1 MFQNSV
7 AVPRFHGR
15 RGLTS
20 AVAVVLMSIVVHAAE
35 TVPGGYAPDGD
46 YGRGSLVIGSDGNVY
61 RALEPV
67 KAKDPVTAK
76 EAVWQLAHV
85 AFDTTLDVPGR
96 FASIEKAVIFL
107 AGATISDS
115 ATVTVQVAP
124 GTYKL
129 QGPLSIGHSQGNRV
143 VLQGSKDPSKTR
155 LDFGR
160 SDGIVVDR
168 RRSQRIEGFS
178 IEGEGD
184 ENIGVQATN
193 QACVDLRRCVISGF
207 KTGLSAERGSDVVA
221 EGVRVTSKQG
231 TAGFHSLSGSR
242 CHLKDCTASLKSN
255 PRSNELTMG
264 FAAWFSSTMEC
275 VDCTA
280 TGWFDG
286 FFAGHTA
293 SIDLHNCTA
302 GGNRFGGDAYLGS
315 SLRAVGCTF
324 NENQT
329 YGVNVHESTAMLAG
343 CRFRDNKAIA
353 LRCYGASMIELRGQ
367 PCDISGSELGMQSI
381 AGGLFAGVK
390 PAIRGNGRTRELF
403 QYRSSEDTAFQLDQ

>member
-143 VLQGSKDPSKTR
+143 VLQGSKDP
-155 LDFGR
+155 
-160 SDGIVVDR
+160 
-168 RRSQRIEGFS
+168 
-178 IEGEGD
+178 
-184 ENIGVQATN
+184 
-193 QACVDLRRCVISGF
+193 
-207 KTGLSAERGSDVVA
+207 
-221 EGVRVTSKQG
+221 
-231 TAGFHSLSGSR
+231 
-242 CHLKDCTASLKSN
+242 
-255 PRSNELTMG
+255 
-264 FAAWFSSTMEC
+264 
-275 VDCTA
+275 
-280 TGWFDG
+280 
-286 FFAGHTA
+286 
-293 SIDLHNCTA
+293 
-302 GGNRFGGDAYLGS
+302 
-315 SLRAVGCTF
+315 
-324 NENQT
+324 
-329 YGVNVHESTAMLAG
+329 
-343 CRFRDNKAIA
+343 
-353 LRCYGASMIELRGQ
+353 
-367 PCDISGSELGMQSI
+367 
-381 AGGLFAGVK
+381 
-390 PAIRGNGRTRELF
+390 
-403 QYRSSEDTAFQLDQ
+403 

>member
-1 MFQNSV
+1 MFQSSV

-15 RGLTS
+15 R
-20 AVAVVLMSIVVHAAE
+20 AVAAAAAVVLMSTVAHAVE
-35 TVPGGYAPDGD
+35 TVPGRYAPDGD

-76 EAVWQLAHV
+76 EAAWQLAHV

-96 FASIEKAVIFL
+96 FASIENAVVFL

-124 GTYKL
+124 GTYEVK
-129 QGPLSIGHSQGNRV
+129 GPLSIGHSQGNRI
-143 VLQGSKDPSKTR
+143 VLQGSKDPAETT

-160 SDGIVVDR
+160 GGGIIVDG

-178 IEGEGD
+178 IQGEGD
-184 ENIGVQATN
+184 ENIGVQAAN
-193 QACVDLRRCVISGF
+193 QACVELRRCVISGF

-231 TAGFHSLSGSR
+231 TAGFHAISGSR
-242 CHLKDCTASLKSN
+242 CHLTDCTASLKSN

-275 VDCTA
+275 FDCTA

-293 SIDLHNCTA
+293 TIDLLNCVA
-302 GGNRFGGDAYLGS
+302 SSNRFGGDAYLGS

-324 NENQT
+324 DENRE
-329 YGVNVHESTAMLAG
+329 YGVNVHESTAVLVG

-353 LRCYGASMIELRGQ
+353 LRCYGGSMIELRGQ
-367 PCDISGSELGMQSI
+367 PCDIAGSELGMQSI
-381 AGGLFAGVK
+381 AGGLFTGVR
-390 PAIRGNGRTRELF
+390 PAIRGKGRATELF
-403 QYRSSEDTAFQLDQ
+403 QYKSIEDTAFQFER